1 MLDIGESVIIYYM
14 KRNQAFVEGV
24 YYHIYNRGNS
34 KQIIFLDD
42 QDRDRFVKLLY
53 LCNSHKNINFRDDI
67 VEKKI
72 DAFDFDRGNLLI
84 SIGAWTLMSNH
95 FHLLVTIPVSPMS
108 NIGEENRLN
117 NISFFLQKILTSY
130 SKYFNKK
137 YERSGGLFETNF
149 KSEYVDTDEYLKYM
163 FSYIHLNPLKFIDTN
178 WKENGVKNIVEAE
191 AFLRDYKW
199 SSYQDYCGVQR
210 PEGKILSKTDFPD
223 YFETNGMTEE
233 IFEWLNFSPMSNIGD

>member
-1 MLDIGESVIIYYM
+1 MNKKES
-14 KRNQAFVEGV
+14 FVEGA

-42 QDRDRFVKLLY
+42 QDRDRFIKILY
-53 LCNSHKNINFRDDI
+53 LYNSHKNINFRDDI

-72 DAFDFDRGNLLI
+72 DVWDFDRGHPLL

-95 FHLLVTIPVSPMS
+95 FHLLLTIPVSPTS
-108 NIGEENRLN
+108 EVGETEGLSS
-117 NISFFLQKILTSY
+117 ISIFIKKVSISY

-137 YERSGGLFETNF
+137 YERTGGLFETSF
-149 KSEYVDTDEYLKYM
+149 KSEYIDTDEYLKYM

-178 WKENGVKNIVEAE
+178 WKESGVKNIVEAE

-199 SSYQDYCGVQR
+199 SSYQDYCGIER
-210 PEGKILSKTDFPD
+210 PEGKILSKADFPD
-223 YFETNGMTEE
+223 YFETNSMTKE
-233 IFEWLNFSPMSNIGD
+233 IFDWLNLSPTSEVGGEVGGTLENKV